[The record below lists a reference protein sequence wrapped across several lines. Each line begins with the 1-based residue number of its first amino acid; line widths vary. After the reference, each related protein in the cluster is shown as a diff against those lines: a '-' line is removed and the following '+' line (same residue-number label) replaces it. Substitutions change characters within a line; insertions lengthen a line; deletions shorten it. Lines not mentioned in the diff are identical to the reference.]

1 MSDSCDNDL
10 FAIFSLIVFTTIYQ
24 LFLMID
30 NGGHPG
36 DERAEKYISNN
47 ITWRKCIIFSYA
59 LYSVNKLFGGI

>member
-1 MSDSCDNDL
+1 MSDSCDNVL

-47 ITWRKCIIFSYA
+47 IT
-59 LYSVNKLFGGI
+59 